1 MSWVR
6 LVFQNMRLGSIIRVQ
21 LEARTKIS
29 TRLRYLLKTKIDG
42 VREQIDVVFAPAS
55 SHPNWNSEELWKKK
69 KTKELL
75 RSSFNI
81 KNWLR
86 IRRKKTEK
94 ESKGDKRCCQRQSRK
109 GVHRPRRHEQTPCS
123 LSTSVESSRFFLTI
137 DLTCFNSFL
146 AFNDQLTCYKD
157 WSFSLIVIVSSM
169 LRGI

>member
-1 MSWVR
+1 MEWESKSTSFLR
-6 LVFQNMRLGSIIRVQ
+6 LLLPIRT
-21 LEARTKIS
+21 E
-29 TRLRYLLKTKIDG
+29 TRRSC
-42 VREQIDVVFAPAS
+42 E
-55 SHPNWNSEELWKKK
+55 KK

-75 RSSFNI
+75 RSSINI

-137 DLTCFNSFL
+137 DLICFNSFL
-146 AFNDQLTCYKD
+146 AFNDQLTCYKVLIFQFNRY
-157 WSFSLIVIVSSM
+157 SFFYA
-169 LRGI
+169 